1 VIDMTRNTTVVEH
14 YARGGLGRAI
24 LDALKTAGRDIDHL
38 APNDLAPID
47 EFHTGGRSATIDLA
61 RLLSLQGQERVLDLG
76 SGIGGPARYLAATF
90 GCHVVGLDL
99 IPEFCDVATMLTKRT
114 RLSDKVEFRQGD
126 ALATPFADQSF
137 DVVWSQNVVMNIVDR
152 DRLYTEIG
160 RVLKPDG
167 RYAFAD
173 VVAGSG
179 GLLHFPVPW
188 AGEPSASALL
198 TAEETRT
205 QLTTAGFQI
214 VAFDDQTS
222 VAIAQ
227 QRARASASTSP
238 SAVGVNLLLGPDG
251 PTMLKNT
258 IRNFEEGRTGLIQ
271 GVAVRAV

>member
-1 VIDMTRNTTVVEH
+1 
-14 YARGGLGRAI
+14 
-24 LDALKTAGRDIDHL
+24 
-38 APNDLAPID
+38 
-47 EFHTGGRSATIDLA
+47 
-61 RLLSLQGQERVLDLG
+61 
-76 SGIGGPARYLAATF
+76 
-90 GCHVVGLDL
+90 
-99 IPEFCDVATMLTKRT
+99 MLTKRT